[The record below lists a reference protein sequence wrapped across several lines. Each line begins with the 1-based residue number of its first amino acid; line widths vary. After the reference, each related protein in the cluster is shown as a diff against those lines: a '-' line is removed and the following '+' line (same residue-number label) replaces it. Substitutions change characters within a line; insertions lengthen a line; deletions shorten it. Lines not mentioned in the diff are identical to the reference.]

1 MAFSKLRGGNGDT
14 EIPAGAEAPNP
25 SAATVN
31 IKDAQGRLAK
41 EDLRVRIRVP
51 VGYLQLS
58 TVGYGN
64 ELAAL
69 NGIVFPYTPQITYDV
84 KADYSSVNPMHGNYT
99 QYFYKNS
106 SIGAIN
112 ITGKFTVQNDKDA
125 AVYLAT
131 VHLLK
136 ALTKMRFGSD
146 PDAGAPPPVCRL
158 SAYGFPINNVPIV
171 IGSFRVD
178 MPDTVDY
185 FTLGKVNQNAEYGQA
200 SVPMSSTIALS
211 CYTVYS
217 RQELQDFSVTDW
229 LDNASDFK
237 AKGYL

>member
-1 MAFSKLRGGNGDT
+1 MVDDGNSTGV
-14 EIPAGAEAPNP
+14 PQGAEAPKP
-25 SAATVN
+25 TAATLN
-31 IKDAQGRLAK
+31 IKDAQGRLSK
-41 EDLRVRIRVP
+41 DDLRVRIRVP
-51 VGYLQLS
+51 VGYLQQS
-58 TVGYGN
+58 TVGLGN

-69 NGIVFPYTPQITYDV
+69 KGIVFPYTPMITYDV
-84 KADYSSVNPMHGNYT
+84 KADYGSVNPMHGNYT

-112 ITGKFTVQNDKDA
+112 ITGKFTVQNEKDA
-125 AVYLAT
+125 GVYLAT
-131 VHLLK
+131 IHLLK

-178 MPDTVDY
+178 MPDSVDY
-185 FTLGKVNQNAEYGQA
+185 FTLGKTNPNIEYHQA

-211 CYTVYS
+211 CFPVYS
-217 RQELQDFSVTDW
+217 RQELQDFSVTGW
-229 LDNASDFK
+229 LNNQSDFRS
-237 AKGYL
+237 KGYL